1 LTLLFCFLFSAT
13 FGGKQNTMKRTSLL
27 LSLLV
32 SLAANRAF
40 AQQEIYLNVSNA
52 ILYEINL
59 GYEKALNDN
68 LALGGFGGYVYGFPD
83 QYLATKFWYIGP
95 EVRYYVSPK
104 YGADRFFFGFY
115 SRIKSG
121 FAETEFYESGYSIQ
135 NGQYLSISNTQNQ
148 DYFKLAVGFTL
159 GAKWVTRKNLTY
171 GVFAGFG
178 RNLVAS
184 YDETSFSTNEDLF
197 QPETYYTSYY
207 RSDLDS
213 EFWDV
218 RVGFNLG
225 WRF

>member
-1 LTLLFCFLFSAT
+1 MKFRLFALTIVFS
-13 FGGKQNTMKRTSLL
+13 F
-27 LSLLV
+27 
-32 SLAANRAF
+32 AANRAF

-52 ILYEINL
+52 LFYEINA

-68 LALGGFGGYVYGFPD
+68 LALGAFGGYVYGFPD
-83 QYLATKFWYIGP
+83 QYLATKFWYVGP
-95 EVRYYVSPK
+95 EMRYYVSPK

-121 FAETEFYESGYSIQ
+121 FAETEFTE
-135 NGQYLSISNTQNQ
+135 NGQDINNPQQWLSFSSTQNQ

-171 GVFAGFG
+171 GFFAAFG

-184 YDETSFSTNEDLF
+184 YDESSFTTNEDLF
-197 QPETYYTSYY
+197 YPGSYYVYTY

-213 EFWDV
+213 EYWDL
-218 RVGFNLG
+218 RLGFNLG